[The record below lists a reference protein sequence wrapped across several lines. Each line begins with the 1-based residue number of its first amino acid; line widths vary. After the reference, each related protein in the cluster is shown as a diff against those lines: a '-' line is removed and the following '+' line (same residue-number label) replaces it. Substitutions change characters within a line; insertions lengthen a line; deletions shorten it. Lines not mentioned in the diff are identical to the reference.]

1 MSDSDFSTNRRPL
14 QFSLLT
20 LLLALGIVPAV
31 TALLYLC
38 ADDLGP
44 MGRDFLYAFVM
55 TVAYFNSPF
64 LFPGIAALF
73 WLFLGLRVL
82 PGRQGVRKL
91 ATLLFVVVIAA
102 NVWPRF
108 MSRGE
113 ICLDTGSPT
122 NSLWWMRMGVPFV
135 WLELPSWMQHA
146 LGFSVPEAKPR
157 WIVPIGIVVNILIAA
172 AVAYLATGI
181 ITMACSFRRVRGD
194 PVPLASEPE
203 RLNAGEEGS
212 KG

>member
-1 MSDSDFSTNRRPL
+1 MARRPL

-31 TALLYLC
+31 MALLYMW
-38 ADDLGP
+38 AG
-44 MGRDFLYAFVM
+44 DFLYAFVM
-55 TVAYFNSPF
+55 TVPYFGSPF
-64 LFPGIAALF
+64 LFPGTAALF

-91 ATLLFVVVIAA
+91 ATLLFVVVIVA

-108 MSRGE
+108 MSPGE
-113 ICLDTGSPT
+113 IRLDTGSPT

-135 WLELPSWMQHA
+135 WLEFPSTWLHLM
-146 LGFSVPEAKPR
+146 GFSIPEAKPR

-172 AVAYLATGI
+172 AVAYLAAGI
-181 ITMACSFRRVRGD
+181 ITMACSFRRVHGD
-194 PVPLASEPE
+194 PVAHASEPE
-203 RLNAGEEGS
+203 RLNTGEEGS